1 MVERRSVAPVVGGSS
16 PLAHPKFYGGHRLVW
31 LRPLTVNQVTEGSN
45 PSDHPKFERDV
56 MDMTEVA
63 QMKAEIMKLRKLA
76 DELAPGA
83 LKQAL
88 SKRATELGKK
98 ISPYVNRAS
107 A

>member
-1 MVERRSVAPVVGGSS
+1 
-16 PLAHPKFYGGHRLVW
+16 
-31 LRPLTVNQVTEGSN
+31 
-45 PSDHPKFERDV
+45 
-56 MDMTEVA
+56 MDRTEVV
-63 QMKAEIMKLRKLA
+63 QMHTEMMKLRQLA
-76 DELAPGA
+76 DQLAPGA